1 MTENKPDN
9 TLALIAIIAAV
20 TAMAVSLSLSIP
32 LVSLSLERRGYGSD
46 IIGLMGS
53 LPAISFLLGSPFI
66 PFWTRMFGVG
76 KMLWG
81 ALILAAVCILSLAIS
96 DNIFF
101 WFFLRLLIGFSM
113 AILFLISEAWINTIA
128 KDETRGRT
136 IAIYVS
142 VMTCGFAFGPVLINI
157 IGAEG
162 TFPFVVSSLIVF
174 SAGFAFLL
182 VGGKF
187 PDLSAQSKFSI
198 MRFFKIA
205 PMISA
210 AALLVAFFD
219 GSVLTLLP
227 VYGVKNG
234 QTLEMAVL
242 MTSALLAGNIILQFP
257 IGWLAD
263 RYDRN
268 WVILGC
274 GSLGVVG
281 ALLLPFTVSE
291 PYLLWPMLI
300 VWGGAVVGTYTIAL
314 VILGQDFKGGDLITA
329 TAAIGALWGLGSLIG
344 PATAGVAME
353 IIEPHGMPLI
363 FAVACSLFVLLA
375 IRQIIASKSSG
386 NNL

>member
-1 MTENKPDN
+1 MTDNSEDN

-20 TAMAVSLSLSIP
+20 TAMAASISLSIP

-46 IIGLMGS
+46 VIGLMGS

-66 PFWTRMFGVG
+66 PFWTRLFGVG
-76 KMLWG
+76 RMLWG
-81 ALILAAVCILSLAIS
+81 ALILASVCIAALAIS
-96 DNIFF
+96 DNIYY

-113 AILFLISEAWINTIA
+113 AILFLISETWINTIA
-128 KDETRGRT
+128 KEKTRGRT

-142 VMTCGFAFGPVLINI
+142 IMTCGFALGPVLINI

-162 TFPFVVSSLIVF
+162 TLPFIVSSLIVL

-182 VGGKF
+182 VGGRF
-187 PDLSAQSKFSI
+187 PDLSAQSGFSI
-198 MRFFKIA
+198 LTFFKIA

-219 GSVLTLLP
+219 GAVLTLLP

-234 QTLEMAVL
+234 QSMEMAVL
-242 MTSALLAGNIILQFP
+242 MTSALLVGNVILQLP

-263 RYDRN
+263 KYDRN

-274 GSLGVVG
+274 GILGVIG

-291 PYLLWPMLI
+291 PYFLWPMLI
-300 VWGGAVVGTYTIAL
+300 IWGGAVVGTYTIAL
-314 VILGQDFKGGDLITA
+314 VIMGQDFKGGDLITA

-344 PATAGVAME
+344 PTTAGVAME
-353 IIEPHGMPLI
+353 IIRPHGMPLT
-363 FAVACSLFVLLA
+363 FAVACFLFVLLVV
-375 IRQIIASKSSG
+375 RQILRAKTASNKR
-386 NNL
+386 